1 MPSCVPHIHSV
12 WVHGAPP
19 SPSPLPP
26 PPSPSLQQCTVLR
39 EGQQGF
45 TFESNRGS
53 RVEMKAE
60 SSSVQ
65 FDFAPRNP
73 WCSGK
78 KTYKTKQELLEEKV
92 SPAPSSL
99 PSPFLPLFPPSL
111 PPSPPS
117 SSSPYFPLH
126 SFPASCSVNDVA
138 CWMYTVC
145 AVYPNLPPP
154 PAVQA
159 ACS

>member
-1 MPSCVPHIHSV
+1 MCVCAARARARTCVCVIPAVCAFMCAAHPQCM
-12 WVHGAPP
+12 GARC
-19 SPSPLPP
+19 PLPP
-26 PPSPSLQQCTVLR
+26 PPPPSSSLQQCTVLR

-92 SPAPSSL
+92 SPAP
-99 PSPFLPLFPPSL
+99 
-111 PPSPPS
+111 
-117 SSSPYFPLH
+117 
-126 SFPASCSVNDVA
+126 
-138 CWMYTVC
+138 
-145 AVYPNLPPP
+145 
-154 PAVQA
+154 
-159 ACS
+159 